1 MAPKK
6 IKMNL
11 QYKFTK
17 EELLD
22 LGRTLGESQL
32 ALRQLDDD
40 RKMVVDEWKAKI
52 SSQEAAINDLS
63 NKTSSGY
70 EYRSIECS
78 VTYDVPIKG
87 QKTIMRLDS
96 GAVVK
101 IMEMDDADKQDQL
114 PL

>member
-1 MAPKK
+1 MPNKK

-52 SSQEAAINDLS
+52 SSQEATINDLS

-70 EYRSIECS
+70 EYRNIECS
-78 VTYDVPIKG
+78 VTYDVPVKG

-96 GAVVK
+96 GDVVK
-101 IMEMDDADKQDQL
+101 IMEMDDAEKQGELDV
-114 PL
+114 